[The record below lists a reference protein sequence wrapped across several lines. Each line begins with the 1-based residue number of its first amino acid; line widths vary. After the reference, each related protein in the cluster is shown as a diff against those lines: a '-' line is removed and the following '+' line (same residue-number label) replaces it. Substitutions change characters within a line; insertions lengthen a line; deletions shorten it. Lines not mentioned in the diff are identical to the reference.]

1 MFYKHSEPDS
11 TCKTGFKLQIKCRN
25 SLWNLTFKQNGLLH
39 AQFWLQA
46 TQAETILEFA
56 KYHANWQIR
65 HLRLIFRTVHIQI
78 VCVYFDGICYGM
90 VFLFRGQRNYTTL
103 TVIRFGMIFLSFHHK
118 TICRGHGYIICYNEL
133 RNLCHTERT
142 WCTNRYLEAK
152 TFKWTEWPLKSPNLN
167 PIEHIWNVLKRQM

>member
-25 SLWNLTFKQNGLLH
+25 RN
-39 AQFWLQA
+39 
-46 TQAETILEFA
+46 
-56 KYHANWQIR
+56 ANWQIR
-65 HLRLIFRTVHIQI
+65 HLRLIFRTVHIQIQI

-152 TFKWTEWPLKSPNLN
+152 TFK
-167 PIEHIWNVLKRQM
+167 